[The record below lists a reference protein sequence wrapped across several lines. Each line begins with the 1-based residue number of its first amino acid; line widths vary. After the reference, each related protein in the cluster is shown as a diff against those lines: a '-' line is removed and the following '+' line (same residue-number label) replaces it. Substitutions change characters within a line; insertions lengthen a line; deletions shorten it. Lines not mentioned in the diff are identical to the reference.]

1 MISALAGLVGLA
13 AAWKLSGG
21 IDFYDAVDEFDWIYK
36 DLIGSG
42 REYAAA
48 PSECSRMVTLVSDM
62 VSHAEPGDDELI
74 RKRLDLFRRSCAA
87 AAVTLKEEAEEEEVE
102 ILLPPP
108 ERSYERQ
115 PVVAVVRSTLN
126 PSILPRM
133 VEVEI
138 DLTPAEEAVYTV
150 STGFRRVSS
159 PWGRPQLPAR
169 KSRRA
174 QRPQHWIHQSS
185 SGEDQSRRAKSR
197 KKKY

>member
-1 MISALAGLVGLA
+1 MISGLAGLVGLA

-36 DLIGSG
+36 DLISSG

-48 PSECSRMVTLVSDM
+48 PSECSRMSTLVSDM
-62 VSHAEPGDDELI
+62 ARHAEPGDDELI
-74 RKRLDLFRRSCAA
+74 RKRLGVFRRSCAA

-108 ERSYERQ
+108 EHLYERQ

-138 DLTPAEEAVYTV
+138 DLTPVEEAVYAV

-159 PWGRPQLPAR
+159 PWGRPRLPATR
-169 KSRRA
+169 SRRA
-174 QRPQHWIHQSS
+174 QRPQHWIHQRAD
-185 SGEDQSRRAKSR
+185 SGEQSRRAKCR
-197 KKKY
+197 KKKD